1 MKFENIEKNELQIKK
16 LESQIQYYQ
25 PYQELLNGIEA
36 YIKDNQEDEEQD
48 ESEEYEDTGEI
59 EGDDDYELETTELK
73 DIKDFLKEKKKEV
86 TRETG
91 FMDKESFQNSVLVK
105 LCNKSEFQMTPFGNL
120 LFIKTGDLEYFYFT
134 PPP

>member
-1 MKFENIEKNELQIKK
+1 MLLFHPFRNEYKEVTTQDLRMKFENIEKNELQIKK

-105 LCNKSEFQMTPFGNL
+105 LCN
-120 LFIKTGDLEYFYFT
+120 
-134 PPP
+134 

>member
-48 ESEEYEDTGEI
+48 ESEEYEDTGKI

-105 LCNKSEFQMTPFGNL
+105 LCNKS
-120 LFIKTGDLEYFYFT
+120 
-134 PPP
+134 

>member
-1 MKFENIEKNELQIKK
+1 MLLFHPFRNEYKEVTTQDLRMKFENIEKNELQIKK

-91 FMDKESFQNSVLVK
+91 FMDKESFQNSVFGK
-105 LCNKSEFQMTPFGNL
+105 LCNKS
-120 LFIKTGDLEYFYFT
+120 
-134 PPP
+134 

>member
-1 MKFENIEKNELQIKK
+1 MLLFHPFRNEYKEVTTQDLRMKFENIEKNELQIKK

-105 LCNKSEFQMTPFGNL
+105 LFNKS
-120 LFIKTGDLEYFYFT
+120 
-134 PPP
+134 

>member
-1 MKFENIEKNELQIKK
+1 MDARFSSSTGT
-16 LESQIQYYQ
+16 ESWCQ
-25 PYQELLNGIEA
+25 PKGCLSDADGSWTTA
-36 YIKDNQEDEEQD
+36 
-48 ESEEYEDTGEI
+48 EI

-105 LCNKSEFQMTPFGNL
+105 LFNKS
-120 LFIKTGDLEYFYFT
+120 
-134 PPP
+134 

>member
-1 MKFENIEKNELQIKK
+1 MLLFHPFRNEYKEVTTQDLRMKFENIEKNELQIKK

-105 LCNKSEFQMTPFGNL
+105 LCNKS
-120 LFIKTGDLEYFYFT
+120 
-134 PPP
+134 